1 MEISF
6 DPNKR
11 NKVLEERG
19 LDFADAQKIFSGRTA
34 TVEDRRKGYH
44 ERRFITAGVLDGR
57 VVVMVWTPTPTGRR
71 IISMRHCHET
81 EARLWRSS
89 MV

>member
-11 NKVLEERG
+11 KKVLEERG
-19 LDFADAQKIFSGRTA
+19 LDLADAGKIFSGRTA
-34 TVEDRRKGYH
+34 TVEDTRKAYP
-44 ERRFITAGVLDGR
+44 EPRFVTAGVLEGR
-57 VVVMVWTPTPTGRR
+57 VVVMVWTPTSSGRR
-71 IISMRHCHET
+71 IISMRHCHES

>member
-11 NKVLEERG
+11 IKTLQERG
-19 LDFADAQKIFSGRTA
+19 LDFADASKIFSGRTA
-34 TVEDRRKGYH
+34 TLEDRRKVYS
-44 ERRFITAGVLDGR
+44 EPRFITAGVFDGR
-57 VVVMVWTPTPTGRR
+57 VVVMVRTPTPLGRR
-71 IISMRHCHET
+71 IISMRHCHES

>member
-11 NKVLEERG
+11 IKTLQERG

-34 TVEDRRKGYH
+34 TVEDRRKAYP
-44 ERRFITAGVLDGR
+44 EPRFITAGVLDGR
-57 VVVMVWTPTPTGRR
+57 VVVMVWTPTPLGRR
-71 IISMRHCHET
+71 IISMRHCHES